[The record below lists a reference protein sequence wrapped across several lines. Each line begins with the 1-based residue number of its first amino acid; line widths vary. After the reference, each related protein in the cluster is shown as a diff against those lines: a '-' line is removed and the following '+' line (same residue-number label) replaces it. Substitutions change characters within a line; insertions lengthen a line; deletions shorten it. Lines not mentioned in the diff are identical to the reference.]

1 MNHPFNPISSTA
13 NMALVEDAWRIYY
26 ANLRYPS
33 GAMSENT
40 TLYVISIPAT
50 TMQDA

>member
-1 MNHPFNPISSTA
+1 MNRPFNPISSTA
-13 NMALVEDAWRIYY
+13 NMAHVENAWRIYST
-26 ANLRYPS
+26 NQRYPS